1 MNDLEITS
9 KKKKELL
16 KIQKELPPNLKGN
29 SKILQ
34 VKETI
39 KD

>member
-16 KIQKELPPNLKGN
+16 KIQKELPPNLKG
-29 SKILQ
+29 KYYLI
-34 VKETI
+34 
-39 KD
+39 